1 MLSLSRGYDMEF
13 EPDIIETQFEVS
25 EAQFQSNG
33 RESYR
38 RLNENIEVLLGH
50 DSGFDHI
57 AFQVVIEHT
66 SWVERTSSLDV
77 RSTSIHGLGEVWESG
92 AYIIRYPSAN
102 RAEMRQFV
110 IDIIHLT
117 DYLNPIESSELII
130 ERWIQF
136 WRNRE
141 PLGREQ
147 QMGLFGELSVLEKLL
162 VAGNDDAVENWTG
175 PERAT
180 HDFEFDS
187 RHIEVKTTGT
197 YEPILDISSLNQLR
211 PYNPTLYLVLVQM
224 EIGAGETLPK
234 LIANIRDL
242 VDPNSQELFE
252 TKLEL
257 ARYNDD
263 HAIRY
268 QTEYGTPIFSAVQID
283 STIDVLHED
292 RLDNPVRGLVDLR
305 WALDASTIPFEEI
318 GDNFWLDSN

>member
-1 MLSLSRGYDMEF
+1 MLSLFRGYDMRF
-13 EPDIIETQFEVS
+13 EPGIIQTQFEVS
-25 EAQFQSNG
+25 EAQFQNSG

-38 RLNENIEVLLGH
+38 GLNENIGVLLGH

-57 AFQVVIEHT
+57 AFQVVMEHT

-77 RSTSIHGLGEVWESG
+77 RSTSISGLDEDWESG

-102 RAEMRQFV
+102 RENMLQFV
-110 IDIIHLT
+110 IDLIHSI
-117 DYLNPIESSELII
+117 DYQNPIDSSEQII
-130 ERWIQF
+130 ERWIKI
-136 WRNRE
+136 WRSRE
-141 PLGREQ
+141 PLGKEK

-162 VAGNDDAVENWTG
+162 VAGNDFAVENWRG

-180 HDFEFDS
+180 HDFEFTS

-197 YEPILDISSLNQLR
+197 SDPILHISSLEQLR
-211 PYNPTLYLVLVQM
+211 PCEPTLYLVMVQI
-224 EIGAGETLPK
+224 EIEQGQTLPG

-242 VDPNSQELFE
+242 INPNSQELFE

-268 QTEYGTPIFSAVQID
+268 QTEYGNPKFSVVQIN
-283 STIDVLHED
+283 STIDVLHQE
-292 RLDNPVRGLVDLR
+292 RLDSPVRGLVDLQ
-305 WALDASTIPFEEI
+305 WSLDASTLPFIDVEV
-318 GDNFWLDSN
+318 DFWLNSS

>member
-1 MLSLSRGYDMEF
+1 MLNHFRGYNMEF
-13 EPDIIETQFEVS
+13 EPNIIQTQFEVS
-25 EAQFQSNG
+25 EAQFQNSG

-57 AFQVVIEHT
+57 AFQIVMGQT
-66 SWVERTSSLDV
+66 SWVERTSLLDV
-77 RSTSIHGLGEVWESG
+77 RSTSIIGLGEVWESG

-102 RAEMRQFV
+102 RDDMRQFV

-117 DYLNPIESSELII
+117 DYQNPIASTELII
-130 ERWIQF
+130 ERWIQI

-162 VAGNDDAVENWTG
+162 IAGNDDAVENWTG
-175 PERAT
+175 PEGGT
-180 HDFEFDS
+180 HDFEFAS

-197 YEPILDISSLNQLR
+197 SEPILDISSFNQLR
-211 PYNPTLYLVLVQM
+211 PCNPNLYLVMVQI
-224 EIGAGETLPK
+224 EIEPGETLPN
-234 LIANIRDL
+234 LIASIRDL

-252 TKLEL
+252 AKLEL
-257 ARYNDD
+257 ARYSDD

-268 QTEYGTPIFSAVQID
+268 QKEYGTPIFSVVQIN
-283 STIDVLHED
+283 SRIDVLHED
-292 RLDNPVRGLVDLR
+292 RLNHPVRGLVDLQ
-305 WALDASTIPFEEI
+305 WSLDASTIPFEEI
-318 GDNFWLDSN
+318 DDNFWLNLE

>member
-1 MLSLSRGYDMEF
+1 MEF
-13 EPDIIETQFEVS
+13 EPNIIQTQFEVS
-25 EAQFQSNG
+25 EAQFQNSG

-38 RLNENIEVLLGH
+38 ILNENIEILLGH

-57 AFQVVIEHT
+57 AFQVVMRHT
-66 SWVERTSSLDV
+66 SWVARTTLLDV
-77 RSTSIHGLGEVWESG
+77 RSSSIIGLGEIWESG
-92 AYIIRYPSAN
+92 AYIIRYPSEN
-102 RAEMRQFV
+102 REDMRQFV
-110 IDIIHLT
+110 IDIVNLT
-117 DYLNPIESSELII
+117 DYQNPIESTEEII
-130 ERWIQF
+130 ERWVQI

-162 VAGNDDAVENWTG
+162 IGGNDDAVENWTG

-180 HDFEFDS
+180 HDFEFTS

-197 YEPILDISSLNQLR
+197 SEPMLSISSFNQLR
-211 PYNPTLYLVLVQM
+211 PCDPTLYLVMVQI
-224 EIGAGETLPK
+224 EIEPGETLPR

-242 VDPNSQELFE
+242 INPNSQELFE

-268 QTEYGTPIFSAVQID
+268 QTEYGIPIFSVVQIN

-292 RLDNPVRGLVDLR
+292 RLDNPVRGLVDLQ
-305 WALDASTIPFEEI
+305 WSLDASTLPFEEI
-318 GDNFWLDSN
+318 EDNFWLDSS

>member
-1 MLSLSRGYDMEF
+1 MEF
-13 EPDIIETQFEVS
+13 EPHIIQTQFEVS
-25 EAQFQSNG
+25 EAQFQNSG

-57 AFQVVIEHT
+57 AFQVVMGHS

-77 RSTSIHGLGEVWESG
+77 RSTSIIGLGESWESG
-92 AYIIRYPSAN
+92 AYIIRYPSEN
-102 RAEMRQFV
+102 REDMRQFV

-117 DYLNPIESSELII
+117 DYQNPIESTELII
-130 ERWIQF
+130 ERWIQI

-180 HDFEFDS
+180 HDFEFAS

-197 YEPILDISSLNQLR
+197 SEPILDISSFNQLR
-211 PYNPTLYLVLVQM
+211 PCNPTLYLVMVQM
-224 EIGAGETLPK
+224 EIESGETLPG
-234 LIANIRDL
+234 LIANVRDL
-242 VDPNSQELFE
+242 LNPNSQELFE
-252 TKLEL
+252 RKLEL

-268 QTEYGTPIFSAVQID
+268 QTEYGTPIFSVVQIN

-292 RLDNPVRGLVDLR
+292 RLDNPVRGLVDLQ
-305 WALDASTIPFEEI
+305 WSLDASTLPFEGI
-318 GDNFWLDSN
+318 DDNFWLDYS